1 MQSDQGVMKNELKIV
16 VTVATYQR
24 AAMLR
29 QLLDGLSAMVIPEGV
44 VASLVIVDNDA
55 AGSARAV
62 VDSARVTHPL
72 PIHYA
77 IEPERN
83 IALARNR
90 GVAMALAAGA
100 GFVAFID
107 DDEVPDRHWLDQL
120 FRTIG
125 TTGAG
130 VATGPV
136 LARLDAAVTPSW
148 AREFDPFTR
157 HRHIPSGTEVPTAE
171 TANALVAGSLFRE
184 IDPPFDPAF
193 GRTGGSDSLFFLH
206 VRRAGARIVWANDAI
221 VRETIP
227 AARARIGWLAQR
239 AFRVGNCG
247 VFVER
252 AALPL
257 RTWAPIRLAKTVAH
271 FVVGLASLIT
281 APLAGRSA
289 ALGALRHLCLA
300 CGALSAFCGF
310 RYFEYGTERMVGT

>member
-1 MQSDQGVMKNELKIV
+1 MKNELKIA

-29 QLLDGLSAMVIPEGV
+29 DLLDGLAAMVIPEGV
-44 VASLVIVDNDA
+44 AASLVIVDNDA
-55 AGSARAV
+55 AGSARAI
-62 VDSARVTHPL
+62 VDGVRATHPL

-90 GVAMALAAGA
+90 GVAMALAGGA

-136 LARLDAAVTPSW
+136 LARHDAAVTASW
-148 AREFDPFTR
+148 TRGFDPFTR
-157 HRHIPSGTEVPTAE
+157 HRHIASGTEVPTAE
-171 TANALVAGSLFRE
+171 TANALVACSLFRE

-193 GRTGGSDSLFFLH
+193 GRAGGSDSLFFLR
-206 VRRAGARIVWANDAI
+206 VRIAGARIVWADDAI

-227 AARARIGWLAQR
+227 PARACVRWLAQR
-239 AFRVGNCG
+239 GFRIGNCG

-257 RTWAPIRLAKTVAH
+257 RVWAPKRLARTVGH
-271 FVVGLASLIT
+271 FVVGLASLLA
-281 APLAGRSA
+281 APLAGRGA
-289 ALGALRHLCLA
+289 AFGALRHLCLA
-300 CGALSAFCGF
+300 SGALSAFFGF
-310 RYFEYGTERMVGT
+310 RYFEYGREQKVGP